1 VFGFAKR
8 SLRSHPRINPS
19 TQPAEGASTARSR
32 AAAELTLI
40 LLSGEKQK
48 RCEVGAALLLLL
60 LFCRSEPAR
69 EGGPTADQ
77 FLAGGTQ
84 FQCGSEPARD
94 GGLPTDLFLADVL
107 IPTVGVSLLAMAVC
121 QPTNFLLAA
130 LNSNVGASLLAKAA

>member
-60 LFCRSEPAR
+60 LFCGSEPAR
-69 EGGPTADQ
+69 EGGLTA
-77 FLAGGTQ
+77 
-84 FQCGSEPARD
+84 
-94 GGLPTDLFLADVL
+94 DLFLADVL

-130 LNSNVGASLLAKAA
+130 LNSNVGASLLAKAACLAKRIPAC

>member
-48 RCEVGAALLLLL
+48 RCEVGAALFLLL
-60 LFCRSEPAR
+60 LFCGSEPAR
-69 EGGPTADQ
+69 EGGLTA
-77 FLAGGTQ
+77 
-84 FQCGSEPARD
+84 
-94 GGLPTDLFLADVL
+94 DLFLTDVL
-107 IPTVGVSLLAMAVC
+107 IPTVGVSLLAKAAR
-121 QPTNFLLAA
+121 QPTCFLQMYSFQL
-130 LNSNVGASLLAKAA
+130 